1 MKLVDDRVKL
11 LIERMEAFPDE
22 FTTGVSKWDSLM
34 SRGVQ
39 FLNPIERFLIHKKWK
54 KIQREAALH
63 RVLSVLTEPTRD
75 EIERE
80 IVRRARLKVQ
90 KP

>member
-1 MKLVDDRVKL
+1 MKLIDDRVKL

-39 FLNPIERFLIHKKWK
+39 FLNPLERLLLYKKWR

-63 RVLSVLTEPTRD
+63 RVVSILTEPTRD

-80 IVRRARLKVQ
+80 IVKKARLKIQ
-90 KP
+90 TP